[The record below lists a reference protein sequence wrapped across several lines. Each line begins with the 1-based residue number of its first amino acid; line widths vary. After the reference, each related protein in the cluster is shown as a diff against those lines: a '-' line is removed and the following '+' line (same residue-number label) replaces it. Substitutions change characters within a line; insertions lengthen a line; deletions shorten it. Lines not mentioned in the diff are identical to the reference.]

1 MKIILDGT
9 PIAQGRP
16 RLSKW
21 GVFDPNSNDKKRVKL
36 QLAANVK
43 RLDNGFQ
50 FLQHPRISFVFHMP
64 IPSGIPKWQKTLRES
79 GIEKHTKKPD
89 VDNLIKF
96 YMDCLDG
103 IAFEGD
109 QKVTLGACVKLYHTN
124 PKTIIW
130 IDETTNVL
138 NHWEVDPMIWI
149 DRDVIRSGILNCV
162 GTDSLP
168 DLYIPQHLLNS
179 QSDDKKDLDQTD

>member
-1 MKIILDGT
+1 MKIILAGI
-9 PIAQGRP
+9 PVAQGRP

-21 GVFDPNSNDKKRVKL
+21 GVFDPNSNDKKRVKIEI
-36 QLAANVK
+36 ATYVK
-43 RLDNGFQ
+43 RVYNGIGL
-50 FLQHPRISFVFHMP
+50 LQHPRISFVFHMP
-64 IPSGIPKWQKTLRES
+64 IPAGIPKYQKALKES

-109 QKVTLGACVKLYHTN
+109 QKVTLGACVKLYHIN

-130 IDETTNVL
+130 IDETSNCL
-138 NHWEVDPMIWI
+138 NDWEVDPMIWS
-149 DRDVIRSGILNCV
+149 DPDVIKSDKPYCV
-162 GTDSLP
+162 GRHSLP
-168 DLYIPQHLLNS
+168 DFYIPQHLLNS
-179 QSDDKKDLDQTD
+179 QSADKRALDQTG